1 MIFMKNNL
9 IRKRETM
16 KRYFSPY
23 MIQIIKLTKD
33 LRDGYI
39 SNREFLN
46 SVIRTADTYEDTMIN
61 YKKDQES
68 EE

>member
-1 MIFMKNNL
+1 
-9 IRKRETM
+9 M

-39 SNREFLN
+39 NNREFLN